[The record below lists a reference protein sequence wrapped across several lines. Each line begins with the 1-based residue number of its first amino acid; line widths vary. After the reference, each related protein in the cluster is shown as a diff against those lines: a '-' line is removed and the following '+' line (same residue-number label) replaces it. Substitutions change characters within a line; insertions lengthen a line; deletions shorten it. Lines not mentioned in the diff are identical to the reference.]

1 MSMRIIDG
9 LILVVL
15 LCLLGIG
22 IYFIWLNLPAEP
34 VKYERFYLNYS
45 ANTSEDIV
53 VDSYYNLSQFYPN
66 MRYKDRVISYEI
78 SGSCDIAK
86 RKDAERA
93 FSFLREKTVL
103 DFIPAMNDEKGE
115 ISVLCS
121 NVSPKPEEEGHF
133 VAGEG
138 GPSEIINTS
147 KYAVILSGKVSLY
160 RRTSECVRPNIA
172 IHEILHALGFDHNN
186 NPNSVMYPVTE
197 CEQEL
202 DNYIIN
208 EINKIYRTESA
219 SDLAVERVDA
229 VKSGRYL
236 SFEIVIGNF
245 GLQNSK
251 YAKLVILDEEVVK
264 EFDLGEIEIGT
275 RKILNVENLRISRN
289 SKSLIFDVKT
299 NEKEL
304 DKKNNVAEVRIMES

>member
-1 MSMRIIDG
+1 MRIIDG

-15 LCLLGIG
+15 LGLLGAG
-22 IYFIWLNLPAEP
+22 IYFIWLNLPGEP
-34 VKYERFYLNYS
+34 VKYEKFYMNYS
-45 ANTSEDIV
+45 TNAAEGV
-53 VDSYYNLSQFYPN
+53 VRESYYNPSQFYPN

-78 SGSCDIAK
+78 SDSCDIAK
-86 RKDAERA
+86 KKDAERA
-93 FSFLREKTVL
+93 FSFLGDRTFL
-103 DFIPAMNDEKGE
+103 DFIPVMNDEKGE

-121 NVSPKPEEEGHF
+121 NIGPKPEEEGHF

-160 RRTSECVRPNIA
+160 RRTRECVRPNIA
-172 IHEILHALGFDHNN
+172 IHEILHALGFNHNS
-186 NPNSVMYPVTE
+186 NPGSIMYSVTE
-197 CEQEL
+197 CEQEV
-202 DNYIIN
+202 DNYIID
-208 EINKIYRTESA
+208 EINRIYRTESA
-219 SDLAVERVDA
+219 SDLAVEKVDA

-251 YAKLVILDEEVVK
+251 YSKLVISNDEVVK

-289 SKSLIFDVKT
+289 SKSLIFNVKT

-304 DKKNNVAEVRIMES
+304 DKKNNIAEVRIMES